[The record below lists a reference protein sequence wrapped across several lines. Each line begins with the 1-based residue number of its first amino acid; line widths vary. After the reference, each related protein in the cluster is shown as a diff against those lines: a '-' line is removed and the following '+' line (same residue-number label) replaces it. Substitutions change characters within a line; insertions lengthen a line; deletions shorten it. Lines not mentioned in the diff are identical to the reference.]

1 MNLHAKV
8 EELAEA
14 GTLTVDRLNALVY
27 EEAYV
32 RACEL
37 DSPNSPDF
45 ASIQEG
51 IENRLHD
58 ELFTRYLAPLLYID
72 EELR

>member
-1 MNLHAKV
+1 MNLHTKVAQLAAKG
-8 EELAEA
+8 E
-14 GTLTVDRLNALVY
+14 LTVDRLNDLVY

-51 IENRLHD
+51 IEEQLHD
-58 ELFTRYLAPLLYID
+58 ELFTQYLAPLLYKD
-72 EELR
+72 DELR

>member
-8 EELAEA
+8 KELAEA
-14 GTLTVDRLNALVY
+14 GTLTVDRLNDLVY
-27 EEAYV
+27 EEAYIQ
-32 RACEL
+32 ACEL

-51 IENRLHD
+51 IEERLHD
-58 ELFTRYLAPLLYID
+58 ELFAKFLAPLLF
-72 EELR
+72 EELLS

>member
-1 MNLHAKV
+1 MNLHTKVAQLAAKG
-8 EELAEA
+8 E
-14 GTLTVDRLNALVY
+14 LTVDRLNDLVY

-51 IENRLHD
+51 VEDRLHD
-58 ELFTRYLAPLLYID
+58 ELFAKFLAPLLF
-72 EELR
+72 EELLP

>member
-1 MNLHAKV
+1 MTLHTKV
-8 EELAEA
+8 EELATKGE
-14 GTLTVDRLNALVY
+14 LTVDRLNDLVY

-32 RACEL
+32 QACEL

-51 IENRLHD
+51 IEDRLHD
-58 ELFTRYLAPLLYID
+58 ELFTQYLAPLLYP
-72 EELR
+72 EELK

>member
-1 MNLHAKV
+1 MNLHTKV
-8 EELAEA
+8 KELAEA
-14 GTLTVDRLNALVY
+14 GTLTVDRLNDLVY

-45 ASIQEG
+45 ASIREG
-51 IENRLHD
+51 IEERLHD
-58 ELFTRYLAPLLYID
+58 ELFTQYLAPLLYKD

>member
-1 MNLHAKV
+1 MSLHTKVAQLAAKG
-8 EELAEA
+8 E
-14 GTLTVDRLNALVY
+14 LTVDRLNDLVY

-32 RACEL
+32 QACEL

-51 IENRLHD
+51 IEDRLHD
-58 ELFTRYLAPLLYID
+58 ELFEQFLAPVLYEGLLS
-72 EELR
+72 

>member
-1 MNLHAKV
+1 MNLHTKV
-8 EELAEA
+8 EELAAKGE
-14 GTLTVDRLNALVY
+14 LTVDRLNDLVY

-45 ASIQEG
+45 ASVQER
-51 IENRLHD
+51 IEDSLHD
-58 ELFTRYLAPLLYID
+58 ELFAKYLAPLLYKD

>member
-1 MNLHAKV
+1 MNLHTKV
-8 EELAEA
+8 EELAAKGE
-14 GTLTVDRLNALVY
+14 LTVDRLNDLVY

-51 IENRLHD
+51 IEDHLHD
-58 ELFTRYLAPLLYID
+58 ELFAKFLAPLLYS
-72 EELR
+72 EELK

>member
-1 MNLHAKV
+1 MNLHTRVA
-8 EELAEA
+8 ELAAKGE
-14 GTLTVDRLNALVY
+14 LTVDRLNDLVY

-51 IENRLHD
+51 IEERLHN
-58 ELFTRYLAPLLYID
+58 ELFAKFLASLLYPGD
-72 EELR
+72 

>member
-1 MNLHAKV
+1 MNLHTKV
-8 EELAEA
+8 EGLAAKGE
-14 GTLTVDRLNALVY
+14 LTVDRLNDLVY

-32 RACEL
+32 QACEL

-51 IENRLHD
+51 IEERLHD
-58 ELFTRYLAPLLYID
+58 ELFAKFLAPLLY
-72 EELR
+72 EELLP

>member
-8 EELAEA
+8 EELAVKGE
-14 GTLTVDRLNALVY
+14 LTVDRLNDLVY
-27 EEAYV
+27 EEAYL
-32 RACEL
+32 RACEF

-51 IENRLHD
+51 IEDRLHD
-58 ELFTRYLAPLLYID
+58 ELFAKYLAPLLFGN
-72 EELR
+72 

>member
-1 MNLHAKV
+1 MNLHTKV
-8 EELAEA
+8 AELAAKGE
-14 GTLTVDRLNALVY
+14 LTVDRLNDLVY

-32 RACEL
+32 QACEL

-51 IENRLHD
+51 IEERLHD
-58 ELFTRYLAPLLYID
+58 ELFAKFLAPVLY
-72 EELR
+72 EELLS

>member
-1 MNLHAKV
+1 MNLHTKV
-8 EELAEA
+8 EELAAKGE
-14 GTLTVDRLNALVY
+14 LTVERLNDLVY

-45 ASIQEG
+45 ASIQER
-51 IENRLHD
+51 IEEQLHD
-58 ELFTRYLAPLLYID
+58 ELFAKFLAPLLYK
-72 EELR
+72 ELLE

>member
-1 MNLHAKV
+1 MNLHTKV
-8 EELAEA
+8 EELAAKGE
-14 GTLTVDRLNALVY
+14 LTVDRLNDLVY

-51 IENRLHD
+51 IEEQLHD
-58 ELFTRYLAPLLYID
+58 ELFAKYLAPLLYKD

>member
-1 MNLHAKV
+1 MNLHTRVA
-8 EELAEA
+8 ELAAKGE
-14 GTLTVDRLNALVY
+14 LTVDRLNDLVY

-51 IENRLHD
+51 IEDRLHD
-58 ELFTRYLAPLLYID
+58 ELFAQYLAPLLYP
-72 EELR
+72 EELK

>member
-1 MNLHAKV
+1 MNLHTKVAQLAAKG
-8 EELAEA
+8 E
-14 GTLTVDRLNALVY
+14 LTVDRLNDLVY

-51 IENRLHD
+51 IEDRLHD
-58 ELFTRYLAPLLYID
+58 ELFEQFLAPVLY
-72 EELR
+72 EELLP

>member
-1 MNLHAKV
+1 MNLHTKV
-8 EELAEA
+8 EELAAKGE
-14 GTLTVDRLNALVY
+14 LTVDRLNDLVY

-58 ELFTRYLAPLLYID
+58 ELFTRYLAPLLYP
-72 EELR
+72 EELK

>member
-1 MNLHAKV
+1 MNLHTRVA
-8 EELAEA
+8 ELAEA
-14 GTLTVDRLNALVY
+14 GTLTVDRLNDLVY

-45 ASIQEG
+45 ASVQER
-51 IENRLHD
+51 IEDSLHD
-58 ELFTRYLAPLLYID
+58 ELFAKYLAPLLYKD

>member
-1 MNLHAKV
+1 MNLHIKV

-14 GTLTVDRLNALVY
+14 GTLTVDRLNDLVY

-45 ASIQEG
+45 ASTQER
-51 IENRLHD
+51 IENSLHD
-58 ELFTRYLAPLLYID
+58 ELFTQYLAPLLYKD

>member
-1 MNLHAKV
+1 MNLHTKVAQLAAKG
-8 EELAEA
+8 E
-14 GTLTVDRLNALVY
+14 LTVDRLNDLVY

-51 IENRLHD
+51 IEDRLHD
-58 ELFTRYLAPLLYID
+58 ELFEQFLAPVLYEGLLS
-72 EELR
+72 

>member
-1 MNLHAKV
+1 MNLHTKVAQLAAKG
-8 EELAEA
+8 E
-14 GTLTVDRLNALVY
+14 LTVDRLNDLMY

-32 RACEL
+32 RTCEL

-51 IENRLHD
+51 IEDRLHD
-58 ELFTRYLAPLLYID
+58 ELFAKFLATPAL
-72 EELR
+72 

>member
-1 MNLHAKV
+1 MNLHTKVAQLAAKG
-8 EELAEA
+8 E
-14 GTLTVDRLNALVY
+14 LTVDRLNDLVY
-27 EEAYV
+27 EEACV

-51 IENRLHD
+51 IEDRLHD
-58 ELFTRYLAPLLYID
+58 ELFEQFLAPVLYEGLLS
-72 EELR
+72 

>member
-1 MNLHAKV
+1 MNLHTKV
-8 EELAEA
+8 EELAAKGE
-14 GTLTVDRLNALVY
+14 LTVDRLNDLVY

-51 IENRLHD
+51 IEDRLHD
-58 ELFTRYLAPLLYID
+58 ELFAKFLAPLLY
-72 EELR
+72 EELLP

>member
-1 MNLHAKV
+1 MNLHTKAAQLAAKG
-8 EELAEA
+8 E
-14 GTLTVDRLNALVY
+14 LTVDRLNDLVY

-51 IENRLHD
+51 IEDRLHD
-58 ELFTRYLAPLLYID
+58 ELFAKFLAPLLY
-72 EELR
+72 EGLLE

>member
-1 MNLHAKV
+1 MNLHTKVAQLAAKG
-8 EELAEA
+8 E
-14 GTLTVDRLNALVY
+14 LTVDRLNDLVY
-27 EEAYV
+27 EGAYV

-51 IENRLHD
+51 IEDRLYD
-58 ELFTRYLAPLLYID
+58 ELFAKFLAPLLY
-72 EELR
+72 EELLS

>member
-1 MNLHAKV
+1 MNLHTRVA
-8 EELAEA
+8 ELAAKGE
-14 GTLTVDRLNALVY
+14 LTVDRLNDLVY

-37 DSPNSPDF
+37 DSPNNPDF

-51 IENRLHD
+51 IEDHLHD
-58 ELFTRYLAPLLYID
+58 ELFAKFLAPLLYS
-72 EELR
+72 EELK

>member
-1 MNLHAKV
+1 MNLHTKV

-45 ASIQEG
+45 ASTQER
-51 IENRLHD
+51 IENSLHD
-58 ELFTRYLAPLLYID
+58 ELFTQYLAPLLYKD
-72 EELR
+72 EELK

>member
-1 MNLHAKV
+1 MNLHTKV
-8 EELAEA
+8 KELAEA
-14 GTLTVDRLNALVY
+14 GTLTVDRLNDLVY

-45 ASIQEG
+45 ASIQER
-51 IENRLHD
+51 IEEQLHD
-58 ELFTRYLAPLLYID
+58 ELFEQYLAPLLF
-72 EELR
+72 EELLS

>member
-1 MNLHAKV
+1 MNLHTKVAQLAAKG
-8 EELAEA
+8 E
-14 GTLTVDRLNALVY
+14 LTVDRLNDLVY

-32 RACEL
+32 WACEL

-51 IENRLHD
+51 IEDRLHD
-58 ELFTRYLAPLLYID
+58 ELFEQFLAPVLY
-72 EELR
+72 EGLRS